1 LFTLFLN
8 FFAKNSCKRQF
19 TLLNAENNDSI
30 RGNIAVTDE
39 NGKADTRQQLK
50 R

>member
-1 LFTLFLN
+1 MHCE
-8 FFAKNSCKRQF
+8 KQF
-19 TLLNAENNDSI
+19 TLLKAKNNDSI

-39 NGKADTRQQLK
+39 NRKASHRQQLK